1 MKKRVFIAYTGG
13 TIGMRRSA
21 DGYIPETGLDTLLA
35 QLLPA
40 ERATELP
47 DYVLYECSPLLDSA
61 NLHPRD
67 WYRIATL
74 IAAHHAEYDG
84 FVVLHGTDTMAYT
97 AAALSFALP
106 GLAKPVIVTGAQ
118 IPLREMRNDAHNNLV
133 TALLLATQAPL
144 SEVCLYFNGRLMRGN
159 RATKIKAEAL
169 DAFDSPNDPL
179 LGTVG
184 IHIEINRAALLEP
197 QAAPL
202 LEAPAV
208 VDGQMALLKL
218 FPGLST
224 RLLEQVLDA
233 PLRGLILESYGIG
246 AGPVNQP
253 GFLDTLAA
261 ATARGVTLVA
271 ISQCREGR
279 VDLGKYAVGSAL
291 ARAGVLGGFD
301 LTPEAAY
308 TKLSHLLA
316 LGLAPE
322 LVRARMQTCLRGECS
337 I

>member
-106 GLAKPVIVTGAQ
+106 
-118 IPLREMRNDAHNNLV
+118 
-133 TALLLATQAPL
+133 
-144 SEVCLYFNGRLMRGN
+144 
-159 RATKIKAEAL
+159 
-169 DAFDSPNDPL
+169 
-179 LGTVG
+179 
-184 IHIEINRAALLEP
+184 
-197 QAAPL
+197 
-202 LEAPAV
+202 
-208 VDGQMALLKL
+208 
-218 FPGLST
+218 
-224 RLLEQVLDA
+224 
-233 PLRGLILESYGIG
+233 
-246 AGPVNQP
+246 
-253 GFLDTLAA
+253 
-261 ATARGVTLVA
+261 
-271 ISQCREGR
+271 
-279 VDLGKYAVGSAL
+279 
-291 ARAGVLGGFD
+291 
-301 LTPEAAY
+301 
-308 TKLSHLLA
+308 
-316 LGLAPE
+316 
-322 LVRARMQTCLRGECS
+322 
-337 I
+337 